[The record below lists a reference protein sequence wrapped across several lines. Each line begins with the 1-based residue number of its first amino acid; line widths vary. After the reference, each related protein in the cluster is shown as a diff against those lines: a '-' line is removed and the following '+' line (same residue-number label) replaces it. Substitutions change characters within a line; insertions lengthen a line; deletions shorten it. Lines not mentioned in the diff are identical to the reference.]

1 MRADIYTGTTLFVDF
16 PYTGCPPT
24 FKMSFPCNLLKN
36 VPFSMLMGLKNIPF
50 SMRFSEKHTFFH
62 ANKSSLYV
70 NFLMS
75 IGGFTLTVPQK
86 KF

>member
-1 MRADIYTGTTLFVDF
+1 MGLSFYTLYGKTDPKIGCKMAKNALNKLIFGHN
-16 PYTGCPPT
+16 TGCPPT

-50 SMRFSEKHTFFH
+50 SMQFSEKHTFFH

-70 NFLMS
+70 NF
-75 IGGFTLTVPQK
+75 
-86 KF
+86 